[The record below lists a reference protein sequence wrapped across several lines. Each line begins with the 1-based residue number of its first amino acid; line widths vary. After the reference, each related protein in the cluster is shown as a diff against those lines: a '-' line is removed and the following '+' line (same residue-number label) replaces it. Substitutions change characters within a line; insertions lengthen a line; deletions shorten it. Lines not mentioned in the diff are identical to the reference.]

1 MQLSSLQVQRK
12 NPRTL
17 IENRI
22 DYAGANAELSIYDT
36 YESCKAVGLNS
47 EEVTFCGMLS
57 GKKVVH
63 HGDETIDFTPRQSF
77 VLSPGQHIDI
87 DFPDANKDAPTSCMT
102 IQLTKKSI
110 QQVCD
115 RLNMEGKEYQNTP
128 EAYYRESDFLHQS
141 LNIST
146 QSLLERLVRVF
157 SEDASDRD
165 ILVELGVSELIVR
178 MMRQQTRNFL
188 LSQIRHN
195 PEKTGL
201 HLALHAIE
209 SNLQDGLDIDTLS
222 KIACM
227 SRSKFFREFKHALGC
242 SPAEYIMQKRIER
255 AAKQLRQG
263 KSVAEAAIE
272 SGFVNMSHFSRRFY
286 QRYGLSPRAFS
297 QMTDSAVL
305 ENGIPEEPS
314 INGFDS
320 IE

>member
-1 MQLSSLQVQRK
+1 MQLSSLQVQRE

-36 YESCKAVGLNS
+36 YKPCKRIGLNS

-63 HGDETIDFTPRQSF
+63 LGTKHVNFLPGQSF
-77 VLSPGQHIDI
+77 VLSSGQHIDI
-87 DFPDANKDAPTSCMT
+87 DFPDAQQDTPTSCMT
-102 IQLTKKSI
+102 IQLSKKSI

-115 RLNMEGKEYQNTP
+115 RLNMEGKEFHNVP
-128 EAYYRESDFLHQS
+128 EVYYRESDYLHQS
-141 LNIST
+141 LNVST
-146 QSLLERLVRVF
+146 QSLVERLVHIF
-157 SEDASDRD
+157 SEDVSDRD

-178 MMRQQTRNFL
+178 MLRQQTRNFL

-209 SNLQDGLDIDTLS
+209 SNLQDSLDIDTLS

-227 SRSKFFREFKHALGC
+227 SRSKFFREFKLVLGC
-242 SPAEYIMQKRIER
+242 SPAEYIMQQRIEY

-263 KSVAEAAIE
+263 KSVTEAAIE
-272 SGFVNMSHFSRRFY
+272 SGFVNMSHFSRRFC
-286 QRYGLSPRAFS
+286 QHYGASPRAFS
-297 QMTDSAVL
+297 QMSDNAIQET
-305 ENGIPEEPS
+305 
-314 INGFDS
+314 
-320 IE
+320 